1 MVPMTSH
8 CSPQVSNYFWPL
20 CLVLLIVPNMKLS
33 WFEVLEFTEAAF
45 VPSDNIYYVIH
56 SETNSNNI
64 DCFFYSKTF
73 KCPTKISGGEAWGG
87 ARVGRGLAQ
96 FFVQ

>member
-1 MVPMTSH
+1 
-8 CSPQVSNYFWPL
+8 
-20 CLVLLIVPNMKLS
+20 MKLS

-87 ARVGRGLAQ
+87 AQVGRGLAR